1 MFGVQDR
8 VCGLYRRMLDAAVPA
23 ERRACQVA
31 GLSLAYSQAAIFI
44 VTAIM
49 VYFGG
54 AEVASGRATFENML
68 KAFMSI
74 VFASMGVAQAMV
86 SFPDIGKSG
95 PAVQRMMRLLYP
107 EDACPDAS
115 RSSSAGG
122 KLDRV
127 PELVLVTEADD
138 DNDSSSHS
146 ELMQGRIPDLQG
158 RVELVHV
165 WFSYPTRPDGRV
177 LQDFSLYIPACK
189 AHCQVAFCVESS
201 SNCMWRAYAGGV
213 VCSRACTLYNVCVAN
228 QAGCSQVSM
237 PVTQSAAFRCR
248 SDFAVAQSPP
258 AAGSTIALVGRSG
271 SGKSTIVS
279 LLQRFY
285 EPDSGTVLLDGVD
298 IRCLDLTWLRQQVRL
313 FHATFACDMKP

>member
-1 MFGVQDR
+1 
-8 VCGLYRRMLDAAVPA
+8 MLDAAVPG
-23 ERRACQVA
+23 ERRACHVA

-44 VTAIM
+44 VTGIV

-54 AEVASGRATFENML
+54 AEVSSGRATFENML

-107 EDACPDAS
+107 DEACPDVSQSSTAS
-115 RSSSAGG
+115 R
-122 KLDRV
+122 KLGRV
-127 PELVLVTEADD
+127 HELVLVTEADD
-138 DNDSSSHS
+138 DEVGSSNQS
-146 ELMQGRIPDLQG
+146 ELMAGRIPELQG
-158 RVELVHV
+158 RVELVNV
-165 WFSYPTRPDGRV
+165 WFSYPTRPDVRV

-189 AHCQVAFCVESS
+189 TGCQGVFEAAYSSYCMQPACAEGVEPHSL
-201 SNCMWRAYAGGV
+201 YALLHV
-213 VCSRACTLYNVCVAN
+213 LQNK
-228 QAGCSQVSM
+228 AGCSQ
-237 PVTQSAAFRCR
+237 AA
-248 SDFAVAQSPP
+248 SQVMHAAVCHCCVAPASS

-285 EPDSGTVLLDGVD
+285 EPDSGTVMLDGVD
-298 IRCLDLTWLRQQVRL
+298 IRCLDLTWLRQQVQPL
-313 FHATFACDMKP
+313 